1 MAIDSLSI
9 SHGHQQKSQARLRVA
24 GNDVGRSLGSSV
36 NIPSPKGEGF
46 RETAQAGYGSA
57 KGRLQSHTILKLSS
71 GSSGV

>member
-1 MAIDSLSI
+1 MD
-9 SHGHQQKSQARLRVA
+9 
-24 GNDVGRSLGSSV
+24 LGSYNSHHRTNPPV